1 MPVSVLTPQF
11 IFDYLFAIVEHR
23 ALDSQSNIVDF
34 RLVSRMTSSNSIVA
48 SKPATLKSAVAKP
61 AAPKPVPKLAAPKST
76 ASEPARKLAAPKSAT
91 SEPARKQAAP
101 KSASEPACKQA
112 APKSASEP
120 ARKQAAPKSAVP
132 GPKPAAKELPVGNGR
147 RITREVHNE
156 DQASDIEP
164 AVGGLL
170 DEDDSLER
178 EVAMSSPLKGAELRA
193 AKQVC
198 YIFIINHW
206 TQALSVD
213 YPGSG

>member
-1 MPVSVLTPQF
+1 
-11 IFDYLFAIVEHR
+11 
-23 ALDSQSNIVDF
+23 
-34 RLVSRMTSSNSIVA
+34 VSRKTSSNSIVA

-61 AAPKPVPKLAAPKST
+61 AAPKLVPKLAAPKST
-76 ASEPARKLAAPKSAT
+76 ASEPARKLAAPKSTA
-91 SEPARKQAAP
+91 SEPARKLAAP
-101 KSASEPACKQA
+101 KSTTSETTRKQA

-132 GPKPAAKELPVGNGR
+132 GPKPAAKELPAGNGR
-147 RITREVHNE
+147 KITREVHNE

-178 EVAMSSPLKGAELRA
+178 EVAMSSPLKGTELRA

-198 YIFIINHW
+198 DIFIINHW
-206 TQALSVD
+206 IQALSVD
-213 YPGSG
+213 YPGSD